1 MALRIIEQ
9 AGRTDV
15 GRQRSA
21 NEDSLVVDPPLF
33 AVADGMGGAKAG
45 EVASAVAVEAVE
57 GATESGEPAEAQ
69 LASIVR
75 QANRRI
81 YDLAVADESRR
92 GMGTTLTLAKVH
104 GDEVSL
110 AHVGDSRAYRLRD
123 GELEQLTRDHSLVA
137 ELERSGQITPEAA
150 EHHPQRS
157 IITRALG
164 PEPDVEVDTYTL
176 AGRDGDLF
184 LICSD
189 GLTSMISD
197 DEVGSILRSAGS
209 LDEAADELVRA
220 ANQSGGKDN
229 ITVILFRLGEGE
241 AAEAA
246 ASVQRPPGRRGHD
259 RRRASAPRTW
269 RRPPRAASPSRRE
282 PLTALGDAPADAT
295 VVRAAGAARRAARRR
310 RSLPRAGA
318 AAAGALLGAAVALL
332 LVAAVLAGLYALSR
346 QVYFIGTND
355 AGLVTVYRGLPY
367 ELPLGIN
374 LYEEDYASGMP
385 ARAIPAAR
393 RARVLDHEWRSR
405 DDAVDLVRAL
415 ERGRLDAGGA
425 RQLMSART
433 RELFG
438 LLPVSLLVAAGFA
451 AVLAT
456 RTENVSDA
464 TLTYGAFF
472 LGLCVLAHLFIR
484 ARLPDADPYMFPLAA
499 ALAGIGLVLIY
510 RIDAELAREQAQWFV
525 VGLAFFCIT
534 ILADRGPPRARALP
548 LHDRGGEHRAAAAA
562 APARHRRP
570 GERSLP
576 RDQGRLDPVPAG
588 RVREARDH
596 HLPRELPARDGRHPG
611 APAAETAALPAP
623 DPALGDPGGA
633 HAARDRRPR
642 PRPRGLGAP
651 GRLHCSRSRR
661 CCATGPRRST
671 SGRCCSSGAS
681 RC

>member
-1 MALRIIEQ
+1 VDVTLRIVEH

-123 GELEQLTRDHSLVA
+123 GQLEQLTRDHSLVA

-176 AGRDGDLF
+176 AGREGDVF

-189 GLTSMISD
+189 GLTSMIAD

-209 LDEAADELVRA
+209 LDRAADELIRA

-241 AAEAA
+241 GEGEAAEPDAPARPAPADEDTIVGGISAADVAA
-246 ASVQRPPGRRGHD
+246 AAAPGAHAPPAED
-259 RRRASAPRTW
+259 
-269 RRPPRAASPSRRE
+269 E

-295 VVRAAGAARRAARRR
+295 IVRPPAPKTAPAAAAQTPPRRR
-310 RSLPRAGA
+310 RRGRRVV
-318 AAAGALLGAAVALL
+318 GAAVGLL
-332 LVAAVLAGLYALSR
+332 LVAGVIGGLYALSR

-355 AGLVTVYRGLPY
+355 AGLVTVYKGLPY

-374 LYEEDYASGMP
+374 LYEEEYASGMP

-393 RARVLDHEWRSR
+393 RKRVLDHEWRSR
-405 DDAVDLVRAL
+405 ADAVDLVRAL
-415 ERGRLDAGGA
+415 ERGRLDAG
-425 RQLMSART
+425 
-433 RELFG
+433 
-438 LLPVSLLVAAGFA
+438 AG
-451 AVLAT
+451 
-456 RTENVSDA
+456 N
-464 TLTYGAFF
+464 
-472 LGLCVLAHLFIR
+472 
-484 ARLPDADPYMFPLAA
+484 
-499 ALAGIGLVLIY
+499 
-510 RIDAELAREQAQWFV
+510 
-525 VGLAFFCIT
+525 
-534 ILADRGPPRARALP
+534 
-548 LHDRGGEHRAAAAA
+548 
-562 APARHRRP
+562 
-570 GERSLP
+570 
-576 RDQGRLDPVPAG
+576 
-588 RVREARDH
+588 
-596 HLPRELPARDGRHPG
+596 
-611 APAAETAALPAP
+611 
-623 DPALGDPGGA
+623 
-633 HAARDRRPR
+633 
-642 PRPRGLGAP
+642 
-651 GRLHCSRSRR
+651 
-661 CCATGPRRST
+661 
-671 SGRCCSSGAS
+671 
-681 RC
+681 

>member
-1 MALRIIEQ
+1 VALRIIEQ

-21 NEDSLVVDPPLF
+21 NEDSLVVSPPLF

-57 GATESGEPAEAQ
+57 GAKESSEPAEAQ

-75 QANRRI
+75 DANRRI

-92 GMGTTLTLAKVH
+92 GMGTTLTLAKLH
-104 GDEVSL
+104 DEEVSL

-176 AGRDGDLF
+176 TGRPGDLF

-241 AAEAA
+241 PAGGDTAVRPVPGDEDMIAGEISAADVQAAAEEPA
-246 ASVQRPPGRRGHD
+246 D
-259 RRRASAPRTW
+259 RDE
-269 RRPPRAASPSRRE
+269 E
-282 PLTALGDAPADAT
+282 PLTALHGAPADAT
-295 VVRAAGAARRAARRR
+295 VVRPPAARTAVAPSEAPRRR
-310 RSLPRAGA
+310 RRGRSA
-318 AAAGALLGAAVALL
+318 ARAAVVLL
-332 LVAAVLAGLYALSR
+332 LVAGVLAGLYGLSR

-385 ARAIPAAR
+385 ARAIPDRR

-425 RQLMSART
+425 
-433 RELFG
+433 G
-438 LLPVSLLVAAGFA
+438 
-451 AVLAT
+451 
-456 RTENVSDA
+456 N
-464 TLTYGAFF
+464 
-472 LGLCVLAHLFIR
+472 
-484 ARLPDADPYMFPLAA
+484 
-499 ALAGIGLVLIY
+499 
-510 RIDAELAREQAQWFV
+510 
-525 VGLAFFCIT
+525 
-534 ILADRGPPRARALP
+534 
-548 LHDRGGEHRAAAAA
+548 
-562 APARHRRP
+562 
-570 GERSLP
+570 
-576 RDQGRLDPVPAG
+576 
-588 RVREARDH
+588 
-596 HLPRELPARDGRHPG
+596 
-611 APAAETAALPAP
+611 
-623 DPALGDPGGA
+623 
-633 HAARDRRPR
+633 
-642 PRPRGLGAP
+642 
-651 GRLHCSRSRR
+651 
-661 CCATGPRRST
+661 
-671 SGRCCSSGAS
+671 
-681 RC
+681 